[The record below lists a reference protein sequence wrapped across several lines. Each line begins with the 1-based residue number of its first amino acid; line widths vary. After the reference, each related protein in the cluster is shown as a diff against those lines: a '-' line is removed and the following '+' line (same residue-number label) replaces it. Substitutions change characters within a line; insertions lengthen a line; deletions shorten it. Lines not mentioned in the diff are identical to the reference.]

1 MMYIFLPSLAAFTV
15 FSFYYGFQKFDY
27 HVPRF
32 GFLCVYSA
40 FVELLG
46 DTHTSVCVCVHIQK
60 TIDHYFFSNCF
71 SVHPFLHCFF
81 PLGLQFMNVRCFTNH
96 RSCFISL
103 STFSLCALVFISSTI
118 LYSVFLSFYSVVSSS
133 C

>member
-1 MMYIFLPSLAAFTV
+1 MMYLFLPSLAAFTV

-46 DTHTSVCVCVHIQK
+46 DKHTRVYVCSHSENYCPL
-60 TIDHYFFSNCF
+60 FFFKLFFCSA
-71 SVHPFLHCFF
+71 SYALFF
-81 PLGLQFMNVRCFTNH
+81 PLGLQFMYVRCFTNH

-103 STFSLCALVFISSTI
+103 STFSLCALVFIISTI
-118 LYSVFLSFYSVVSSS
+118 LYPVFLSFYSFVFSS

>member
-46 DTHTSVCVCVHIQK
+46 DKHTRVYVCSHSENYCPL
-60 TIDHYFFSNCF
+60 FFFKLFFCSA
-71 SVHPFLHCFF
+71 SYALFF
-81 PLGLQFMNVRCFTNH
+81 PWDYS
-96 RSCFISL
+96 SCMLDVSPIIEAVL
-103 STFSLCALVFISSTI
+103 YLLV
-118 LYSVFLSFYSVVSSS
+118 LFLSVL
-133 C
+133 